1 MTTRPRKNISFFHC
15 PVSFRQIFTTWPR
28 LAQSDLTNLISFLQ
42 PMWFICRNYNL
53 IVFTSLHE
61 VKWALLSAGT
71 WVDSSWTLSH
81 YIWWSL
87 RKKSFFLFF
96 FFYFAVL
103 AQTQYEER
111 GKRSFFFKVIALII
125 PPVFSSAREETRYTD
140 RQSDRHQL
148 TARAQKTCRHVNSR
162 GGINPWNEADDRFQF
177 RATSKGVNAAALTG
191 MLGVRDTG
199 WGI

>member
-1 MTTRPRKNISFFHC
+1 M
-15 PVSFRQIFTTWPR
+15 
-28 LAQSDLTNLISFLQ
+28 
-42 PMWFICRNYNL
+42 
-53 IVFTSLHE
+53 
-61 VKWALLSAGT
+61 
-71 WVDSSWTLSH
+71 DSSWTLSH

-199 WGI
+199 